1 MWRMTFNA
9 RYTICLGIH
18 VFAIGT
24 VTANMCIETGRQ
36 AALTLTVS
44 GMELTVLRN
53 EQKNFRTK

>member
-1 MWRMTFNA
+1 M
-9 RYTICLGIH
+9 
-18 VFAIGT
+18 GT